1 MSDGIKSGLPSRS
14 ESEIPMRPA
23 VLVATFLI
31 LAWLLFM
38 LYETTNMTPPILL
51 GYPGDAFFPRVV
63 LIYALICA
71 GFILVRGLL
80 LPRGAPLTAGEAAT
94 FSIHW
99 PEFAT
104 ICVLVIV
111 YSILLKPVGF
121 EITTFVLLMILLT
134 PRIRAGG
141 VPFGRS
147 LIYAFALALPTT
159 FISYVSFGLLLRI
172 PLPLLFLP
180 RYIQY

>member
-1 MSDGIKSGLPSRS
+1 MSDRINSGQPSRF
-14 ESEIPMRPA
+14 EAVIPMKPA
-23 VLVATFLI
+23 VLFATFLI
-31 LAWLLFM
+31 LGWLLFM

-80 LPRGAPLTAGEAAT
+80 LPRGTPLISSEAAT

-99 PEFAT
+99 PEFVSV
-104 ICVLVIV
+104 CVLVIA
-111 YSILLKPVGF
+111 YGILLVPIGF
-121 EITTFVLLMILLT
+121 EITTFVMLMVLLT
-134 PRIRAGG
+134 PRIHAGG
-141 VPFGRS
+141 VSIGRS
-147 LIYAFALALPTT
+147 LIYAVALALPTT
-159 FISYVSFGLLLRI
+159 FICYVSFGLLLRI